1 MSPDVRKRLPYL
13 YLMLGVVGLDQVTK
27 FLVPRFLALHEF
39 RPLIEG
45 FLSLS
50 HVRNRG
56 AAFGLLSDANLPYQG
71 VLFSVVSLLALGA
84 IAAYALRLPAA
95 SRLPQTAL
103 ALVLG
108 GAVGNLIDRMR
119 MGYVLD
125 FIHVYWK
132 QFQWWD
138 FNVADSCIS
147 VGVAL
152 LLLDVVLS
160 PHGQDAQSGDARKPD
175 MAEAATS
182 AGRGH

>member
-1 MSPDVRKRLPYL
+1 MSPDARRRLPYL
-13 YLMLGVVGLDQVTK
+13 YLMLGVVVTDQLTK
-27 FLVPRFLALHEF
+27 WIVPRYLALHEF
-39 RPLIEG
+39 RPLLDG

-56 AAFGLLSDANLPYQG
+56 AAFGLLSDANLPHQG

-84 IAAYALRLPAA
+84 IAVYSLKLPAG

-108 GAVGNLIDRMR
+108 GAVGNLIDRVR
-119 MGYVLD
+119 HGYVLD

-147 VGVAL
+147 IGVAL

-160 PHGQDAQSGDARKPD
+160 PQGTAEPEAQKHDIA
-175 MAEAATS
+175 AATS
-182 AGRGH
+182 PGKS

>member
-1 MSPDVRKRLPYL
+1 MSPDARRRLPYL
-13 YLMLGVVGLDQVTK
+13 YLMLGVVVTDQLAK
-27 FLVPRFLALHEF
+27 WIVPRYLALHEF
-39 RPLIEG
+39 RPLVDG

-84 IAAYALRLPAA
+84 IAVYSLKLPAH

-108 GAVGNLIDRMR
+108 GAVGNLIDRVR
-119 MGYVLD
+119 HGYVLD

-147 VGVAL
+147 IGVVL

-160 PHGQDAQSGDARKPD
+160 PQGEGTAEPEAQKHDIAG
-175 MAEAATS
+175 AATS
-182 AGRGH
+182 AGKS